1 MPCPRIRFSIA
12 VVEPTWLLPAS
23 CRCMPCASH
32 VFLDFH
38 IYEQA
43 ALDYLLHFVVL
54 QSPDDRPDFE
64 TVIGRLRR
72 MLAVETLA
80 RQPSGE
86 LEKLHLHNRFPWTA
100 ALQRSVHVWPPS
112 VALLRL

>member
-1 MPCPRIRFSIA
+1 M
-12 VVEPTWLLPAS
+12 
-23 CRCMPCASH
+23 CRH
-32 VFLDFH
+32 VFLEFH
-38 IYEQA
+38 IYEHA
-43 ALDYLLHFVVL
+43 AFHYLLHFVAL

-100 ALQRSVHVWPPS
+100 ALQRLCMCGRRQWRCFVCNLRCVTRSSHTKSMFWSV
-112 VALLRL
+112 L